1 MRFKFCGGS
10 DAREWVLGEV
20 AVLSRISCVRL
31 KLITRQVINELAG
44 DGALDVDKITKLV
57 PRGPGFAWPD
67 IKAAVESLFDVKVVG
82 VSTMNPPRRSRRVG
96 RFAGKR
102 AQVKKA
108 VVRLAE
114 GNAIQLFPEA

>member
-1 MRFKFCGGS
+1 MTERFH
-10 DAREWVLGEV
+10 D
-20 AVLSRISCVRL
+20 RL
-31 KLITRQVINELAG
+31 ADVIRRPLITEKATRALELNQFTFE
-44 DGALDVDKITKLV
+44 VDHRAAK
-57 PRGPGFAWPD
+57 PD
-67 IKAAVESLFDVKVVG
+67 IKAAVEKLFDVRVIG

-114 GNAIQLFPEA
+114 GDTIQLFPEA

>member
-1 MRFKFCGGS
+1 MSERFAG
-10 DAREWVLGEV
+10 
-20 AVLSRISCVRL
+20 RL
-31 KLITRQVINELAG
+31 ADVIRRPLITEKATQALELNQYTFE
-44 DGALDVDKITKLV
+44 VDHRAAK
-57 PRGPGFAWPD
+57 PD
-67 IKAAVESLFDVKVVG
+67 IKAAIEELFEVKVVG

-114 GNAIQLFPEA
+114 GDAIQLFPES